1 MEDISYCS
9 QTSWILND
17 TIRNNIILSSP
28 FNEVTYNMVLKVSQL
43 ETDLLAL
50 KDGDS
55 TEIGTKGINLSGG
68 QKQRLSLARALYN
81 TMNDIYIFDDILSA
95 IDVNIGNK
103 IFKDYMR
110 KYLKDKTRIFVTHQI
125 QFLSQCDHFI
135 TMENKDGKMKCTY
148 YESYSE
154 LVASGINLDEFINQ
168 KLERKS
174 SERLSEIE
182 TDENDDKN
190 KSIYNESAGKLIE
203 NEERETGYVKLPIY
217 QSYIQK
223 GGTVL
228 FSIFVF
234 FFFISQMA
242 DLCQVFFISYW
253 TDNVDTVT
261 GITRIHNNQWFLNI
275 ILVFELGIIMF
286 LYVYY
291 LCMNFYYL

>member
-17 TIRNNIILSSP
+17 TIRNNIILASP
-28 FNEVTYNMVLKVSQL
+28 FNEVTYNLVLKVSQL
-43 ETDLLAL
+43 EADLVAL

-103 IFKDYMR
+103 IFKECMR
-110 KYLKDKTRIFVTHQI
+110 KYLKDKTRIFITHQI

-148 YESYSE
+148 YNSYSD
-154 LVASGINLDEFINQ
+154 LVASGINLSEFINQ

-174 SERLSEIE
+174 SERLSEIDMDDDGKE
-182 TDENDDKN
+182 KND
-190 KSIYNESAGKLIE
+190 SIYNESAGKLIQ
-203 NEERETGYVKLPIY
+203 NEERETGYVKWPIY

-223 GGTVL
+223 GGTIL
-228 FSIFVF
+228 FGFFVF

-253 TDNVDTVT
+253 TDNVDTIT
-261 GITRIHNNQWFLNI
+261 GIPKIHNNQWFLNI
-275 ILVFELGIIMF
+275 ILVFELGIILF
-286 LYVYY
+286 LYV
-291 LCMNFYYL
+291 